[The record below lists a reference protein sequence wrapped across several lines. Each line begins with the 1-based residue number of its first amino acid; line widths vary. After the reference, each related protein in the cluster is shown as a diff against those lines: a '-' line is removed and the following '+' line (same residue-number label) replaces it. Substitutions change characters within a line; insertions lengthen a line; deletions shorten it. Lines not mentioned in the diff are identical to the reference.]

1 MTASLR
7 SAVLEAGE
15 ILRQS
20 DVSDAKRDAA
30 LLLANVL
37 GEEVTY
43 LYREPDRVLTD
54 EEHKKF
60 NSLITRRAA
69 REPLSHLTGHREFWS
84 LDFLVNKDVLDPR
97 PDSET
102 LIEAVLSSQNQEFN
116 PRRVLDLGTGSGC
129 LLLTILSEIPSA
141 TGVGIDCSDAALAVA
156 RKNASR
162 LGLEL
167 RTEFHRGS
175 WDIDLGEKF
184 DLVISNPPYI
194 PTRDMAGLQPEVRDF
209 EPHLALDGGVDGLG
223 SYRDILSNIRTLL
236 RPNGQL
242 VFEVGIE
249 QAQQVGQMMQN
260 SGLSLPQFHRD
271 IAAIERCVSAFL
283 RD

>member
-43 LYREPDRVLTD
+43 LYREPDRILTD
-54 EEHKKF
+54 KERKKF
-60 NSLITRRAA
+60 NSLISRRAT

-102 LIEAVLSSQNQEFN
+102 LIEAVLSSQTQEYN

-129 LLLTILSEIPSA
+129 LLLTVLSEIPSA
-141 TGVGIDCSDAALAVA
+141 TGIGIDYSDAALAVA
-156 RKNASR
+156 RKNANR
-162 LGLEL
+162 LGLEP

-194 PTRDMAGLQPEVRDF
+194 PTCDMEGLQPEVRDF
-209 EPHLALDGGVDGLG
+209 EPLLALDGGVDGLG

-242 VFEVGIE
+242 VFEVGID
-249 QAQQVGQMMQN
+249 QAQDVGQMMQN
-260 SGLSLPQFHRD
+260 SGLSSPKFHRD
-271 IAAIERCVSAFL
+271 LAAIERCVSAFL

>member
-141 TGVGIDCSDAALAVA
+141 TGVGIDYSDAALAVA

-162 LGLEL
+162 LGLKL

>member
-15 ILRQS
+15 ILRLA

-30 LLLANVL
+30 LLLATVL

-43 LYREPDRVLTD
+43 LYREPDRILTD
-54 EEHKKF
+54 EERKRFKG
-60 NSLITRRAA
+60 LVVRRAA

-84 LDFLVNKDVLDPR
+84 LDFLVSEDVLDPR

-102 LIEAVLSSQNQEFN
+102 LIEAVLSSRKRGFN
-116 PRRVLDLGTGSGC
+116 PQRVLDLGTGSGC

-141 TGVGIDCSDAALAVA
+141 TGVGIDFSAAALDVA
-156 RKNASR
+156 RKNMRR
-162 LGLEL
+162 LGMEA
-167 RTEFHRGS
+167 RTEFHRGN
-175 WDIDLGEKF
+175 WDLDLGEKF

-194 PTRDMAGLQPEVRDF
+194 STGDIEELQPEVRDF
-209 EPHLALDGGVDGLG
+209 EPHLALDGGTDGLDC
-223 SYRDILSNIRTLL
+223 YRAILSNIRNIL
-236 RPNGQL
+236 RPGGQL
-242 VFEVGIE
+242 VFEVGMD
-249 QAQQVGQMMQN
+249 QAQEVGQIMEN
-260 SGLSLPQFHRD
+260 VGFSSPEFHKD